1 MTLVPTAFKDP
12 SVNRQEGGCAWVLV
26 IGLLA
31 WSIFVT
37 LSIQGGALLAAWF
50 AQMSAVAASF
60 TQILAVGL
68 LQPLLVGIPALLLLL
83 VRGPRQGAVVR
94 TIFLATVAAGILL
107 LPRVLLAPDQT
118 YAAGLARTG
127 ISAGI
132 GLGALV
138 WAWRGHRWRFSGG
151 RLQAKPGSGMGLMF
165 FLVTLFLIPW
175 LLFGALGDG
184 LDLLLAMGQAAG
196 LAILT
201 CGLAALLMPQL
212 VASSADAAR
221 NYWLGGLTLAAAFTA
236 IAGAWGQMDSQAL
249 LIGVLPV
256 LAFPLAWS
264 NASSQR
270 FDLASAL
277 VLVFLASCGP
287 LAFADP
293 RETHLVG
300 VFSSD
305 TAAWYLR
312 AMQWGFLLGLVLMVV
327 LGLVKPALNR
337 APAHGRAFA
346 VLAGVSWLTAALLYF
361 IAGQPGFFGDDF
373 FVVMKDQADLS
384 DATSIA
390 DVDER
395 RAWTYQ
401 TLVTQAD
408 RSQLALLASLDAAG
422 LSYTRYYL
430 VNGIEVQANAL
441 RRWQVGR
448 RADVARV
455 LYSPVLRPLP
465 RTAPIEPGDSTPPD
479 ETPWGIEAIGAP
491 RVWQELGVTGEGI
504 VIGQSDSGADA
515 EHPALASSFRG
526 RGGAYDFNW
535 FDPWTD
541 RTQPYDAN
549 GHGTHTLGTAL
560 GQDGIG
566 VAPGATWFACA
577 NLVRN
582 FGNIANY
589 LDCMQFML
597 APHPQQGDP
606 LYDGDTALAADV
618 STNSWGCPSSIEG
631 CDQETL
637 WLATQALR
645 AAGVFFVAAAGNEG
659 PACNSLRT
667 PPGNYGNVL
676 SVGAVDP
683 TGELAIFSNRG
694 PTTAAPDGS
703 TAPDLV
709 APGVGVISAWPG
721 GAWKSSDGTSMA
733 TPHVAGVV
741 ALMWSA
747 NPALRGNVE
756 ATERILQET
765 AADYTGIASPCETDN
780 QAPDAAAGFG
790 VLDAYAAVQQ
800 ALLFK

>member
-1 MTLVPTAFKDP
+1 MTLASTAVEDP
-12 SVNRQEGGCAWVLV
+12 SVNRQEGGCAWLLV

-31 WSIFVT
+31 WSVFVT
-37 LSIQGGALLAAWF
+37 LTIQGGALLAAWL
-50 AQMSAVAASF
+50 AQMSAVGASF

-83 VRGPRQGAVVR
+83 LVRGPRQGAVAR
-94 TIFLATVAAGILL
+94 TIFLATLAAGILL
-107 LPRVLLAPDQT
+107 LLRVLLAPDQT
-118 YAAGLARTG
+118 YAAGLARAG
-127 ISAGI
+127 ISAGF
-132 GLGALV
+132 GLIMLV
-138 WAWRGHRWRFSGG
+138 WAAHGKARTRGGF
-151 RLQAKPGSGMGLMF
+151 QAKPGRAMALML
-165 FLVTLFLIPW
+165 FLAALFLIPW
-175 LLFGALGDG
+175 LLFGALGDV
-184 LDLLLAMGQAAG
+184 LDLLLAMMQAAG
-196 LAILT
+196 LAILA

-212 VASSADAAR
+212 AASSADAAR

-236 IAGAWGQMDSQAL
+236 IAGAWGQMDYQAL
-249 LIGVLPV
+249 LIGVLPAV
-256 LAFPLAWS
+256 AFPLAWS

-270 FDLASAL
+270 FDLVSAL
-277 VLVFLASCGP
+277 ALVFLATCGP

-293 RETHLVG
+293 REMHLVG

-312 AMQWGFLLGLVLMVV
+312 AMQWNLLLGLVLMVV
-327 LGLVKPALNR
+327 LGLAKPALTR
-337 APAHGRAFA
+337 TPTHGRAISL
-346 VLAGVSWLTAALLYF
+346 LAGLSWLTAVLLYF

-373 FVVMKDQADLS
+373 FVVMKDQADLNE
-384 DATSIA
+384 AASIA

-395 RAWTYQ
+395 RAWVYR

-408 RSQLALLASLDAAG
+408 HSQLDLLAALDAAG

-441 RRWQVGR
+441 RRWQIGR

-455 LYSPVLRPLP
+455 LYSPALRPLP
-465 RTAPIEPGDSTPPD
+465 KTAPVESGDSTPLD
-479 ETPWGIEAIGAP
+479 ETPWGIDAIGAP
-491 RVWQELGVTGEGI
+491 RVWQELGVTGEGV

-535 FDPWTD
+535 FDPWTGSL
-541 RTQPYDAN
+541 QPYDAN

-582 FGNIANY
+582 LGNIANY

-606 LYDGDTALAADV
+606 LHAGDATLAADV
-618 STNSWGCPSSIEG
+618 STNSWGCPPSIEG

-637 WLATQALR
+637 WLAAQALR
-645 AAGVFFVAAAGNEG
+645 TAGIFFVAAAGNEG

-676 SVGAVDP
+676 SVGALDA
-683 TGELAIFSNRG
+683 GGDLAIFSNRG
-694 PTTAAPDGS
+694 PTTGAPDGNS
-703 TAPDLV
+703 APDLA
-709 APGVGVISAWPG
+709 APGVNVVSAWPG

-733 TPHVAGVV
+733 APHVAGVV

-747 NPALRGNVE
+747 NPALRGNVA

-765 AADYTGIASPCETDN
+765 AAAYTGAASPCETDGR
-780 QAPDAAAGFG
+780 APDAAAGFG
-790 VLDAYAAVQQ
+790 VLDAYAAVKQ
-800 ALLFK
+800 ALTFK